1 MQLALDDATWD
12 LYLAPDGNIAVLRDT
27 PVGPLLAQRIKHRL
41 QTFRGEC
48 FLDREVGVPYFSE
61 VLKKNPDLG
70 RIRALLASIISGV
83 EGVAKILSLEV
94 LLDHATRQLTVNFR
108 AQASDGTIA
117 EGGL

>member
-1 MQLALDDATWD
+1 MQLALDSDWD
-12 LYLAPDGNIAVLRDT
+12 IYLDRTGNIAQLKPSED
-27 PVGPLLAQRIKHRL
+27 GSLLCQRIKHRL

-70 RIRALLASIISGV
+70 RIRALLASVVSGV

>member
-27 PVGPLLAQRIKHRL
+27 PFGPLLAQRIKHRL
-41 QTFRGEC
+41 LTFRGEC

-70 RIRALLASIISGV
+70 RIRSLLASVISGV

-94 LLDHATRQLTVNFR
+94 LLNNATRQLTVNFR
-108 AQASDGTIA
+108 AQGTDGNIA
-117 EGGL
+117 EGSL